1 MSNHVTLFYQQL
13 ANYVQMHSTQMN
25 PTKSLTILVT
35 NLLFSQLQ
43 LCQSYSCDFQ
53 QASCARACALCQFRM
68 I

>member
-1 MSNHVTLFYQQL
+1 
-13 ANYVQMHSTQMN
+13 MN

-68 I
+68 IWADLIASATCDKCFE